1 MRNQK
6 ALQGFKNLKE
16 VKLNKTRIIVNP
28 GKNGAPDQIVGIVM
42 RKHLESFTT
51 KFK

>member
-1 MRNQK
+1 LK
-6 ALQGFKNLKE
+6 GLENLKE

-42 RKHLESFTT
+42 RKHLANFTT
-51 KFK
+51 KLAKKFK